1 MEGEAHQQG
10 TDVIE
15 YPENYEEMKKK
26 YLEREEEKLKTVLAR
41 RKAESETEL
50 EGIATKAISTRASRA
65 ASEHKPLK
73 DRTIL
78 REAKSEDIQDL
89 KKKLNEEINAIGQ
102 RILKEL
108 PKEEIA
114 SLEGKVLGLKQL
126 RGRVSQTPHPS
137 TNHTGEES

>member
-1 MEGEAHQQG
+1 MEGEIHRQEIAEI
-10 TDVIE
+10 IE

-26 YLEREEEKLKTVLAR
+26 LLEREEEQLKKVLAR
-41 RKAESETEL
+41 RKAETGKEL
-50 EGIATKAISTRASRA
+50 EDLASKAIATRSIRA

-89 KKKLNEEINAIGQ
+89 RKKLHEEITAIGR

-108 PKEEIA
+108 PNQVS
-114 SLEGKVLGLKQL
+114 SLEKKIIGLNELK
-126 RGRVSQTPHPS
+126 GRISQTPPLS
-137 TNHTGEES
+137 NHVEDEE